1 MRSTASSRPATA
13 GSSPHPHA
21 ALRLVAKAGLP
32 CVASGDFHRLEHLGG
47 WKSVVP
53 CARDEEA
60 LTTHLRSRRPVFITE
75 VGAETVAIAA

>member
-1 MRSTASSRPATA
+1 MRGQR
-13 GSSPHPHA
+13 
-21 ALRLVAKAGLP
+21 RL
-32 CVASGDFHRLEHLGG
+32 HRLEHLGG

-60 LTTHLRSRRPVFITE
+60 LVVHLRSRRPVFITE